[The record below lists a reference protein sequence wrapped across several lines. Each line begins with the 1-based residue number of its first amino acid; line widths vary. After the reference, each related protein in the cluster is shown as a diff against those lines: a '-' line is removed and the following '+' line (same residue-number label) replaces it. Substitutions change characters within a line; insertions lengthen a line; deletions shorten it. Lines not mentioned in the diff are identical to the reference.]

1 MSGINRLHGRTALQH
16 DLCYHV
22 FHDDSSSY
30 GNSIFNTTY
39 NFNGGMM
46 CGGGFFG
53 GMLGGFGMGLG
64 AMFGNMLGGLFGGF
78 GGFSGFGGFGGM
90 FGGFGGF
97 SPFGMFGGGGVSP
110 FSSWFGGSRRADGA
124 GGKDKE
130 TKTKDT
136 DTQSKHKCEGKDAEY
151 LHTLRDRL
159 NKIDSGAD
167 KKAAIKSLYNDVQA
181 VIKQQKDDE
190 HNTIDENNYKDLLK
204 DLKTKATALGLE
216 ENDGKLV
223 DKEAASVSDNADNN
237 GQVGASQG
245 QAAVTVDNKTKAV
258 KFTLNFAQHDR
269 DNMIDKVISG
279 DVIGIK
285 TNANGKVE
293 NYVIKCT
300 GEGNTL
306 GLTYL
311 VTPNKPDNPTS
322 YNIKC
327 ISTKHKAI
335 NPKTGKPYTLYKK
348 DNDIGY
354 TLNNNSGILEYT
366 GDETTVTTSKEG
378 KTGYSDI
385 EYDPNADE
393 KLSDFTELQ
402 GYDSIDKYNV
412 TTEENGTVTV
422 TKKTETEEK

>member
-39 NFNGGMM
+39 NFNGGMI
-46 CGGGFFG
+46 CGGGFWG

-78 GGFSGFGGFGGM
+78 GGFSG

-130 TKTKDT
+130 TTDSEAKTVTEKNKDT
-136 DTQSKHKCEGKDAEY
+136 SLIGEYSDKIDKLRGQTTPINKQTLIDLYDKISKSKTEQDDIEKDADTKSY
-151 LHTLRDRL
+151 TNLL
-159 NKIDSGAD
+159 N
-167 KKAAIKSLYNDVQA
+167 
-181 VIKQQKDDE
+181 
-190 HNTIDENNYKDLLK
+190 
-204 DLKTKATALGLE
+204 DLKILAGKLGLE
-216 ENDGKLV
+216 EKDGKLV
-223 DKEAASVSDNADNN
+223 DKTVAPASEDADNN
-237 GQVGASQG
+237 GQVGASQR

-269 DNMIDKVISG
+269 DNMINKVISG

-285 TNANGKVE
+285 TNANGKLE
-293 NYVIKCT
+293 NYVIKCK
-300 GEGNTL
+300 GDGNTL

-311 VTPNKPDNPTS
+311 VTPNDPDNPTS

-335 NPKTGKPYTLYKK
+335 NPKTSKAYTLYKK
-348 DNDIGY
+348 DNGIDY
-354 TLNNNSGILEYT
+354 TLNPTTGKLEYT
-366 GDETTVTTSKEG
+366 GNETTVTTSKEG

-385 EYDPNADE
+385 AYDPNAAEELEDFDE
-393 KLSDFTELQ
+393 TDDFDDIDDYEITTSD
-402 GYDSIDKYNV
+402 
-412 TTEENGTVTV
+412 GTITV
-422 TKKTETEEK
+422 TKKTEK